1 MTKTRILIAA
11 TDAELRGTLARWLMA
26 SGYGVELAESP
37 RRAREVVATEPI
49 ALAIVAPGGLGEDL
63 AGELGDLVG
72 AVLIIQDS
80 AGDETAAGAAEG
92 LIVKPLRQDDVL
104 ARVKAALPPP
114 ASETT
119 EAVPD
124 EVLRFE
130 GFVLDVGGRT
140 CRDELGRDVPLKR
153 AEFTL
158 LVTLARQ
165 PGRVFARDQ
174 LRQAVSGRGG
184 TGPDERSIDVLVS
197 RVRRKIEADSKD
209 PKIIVTV
216 PGGGYKFTPT
226 PQIGPPTQSG
236 ALAPRGAPA
245 DLQPPQPAAAAM
257 SSTNDLPPPVA
268 PQLSPVAGQSTFRGV
283 LAAPGKVWAASAAAC
298 AGIAVIMAIIWTTTH
313 QREAS
318 LNSAAKFDVAAIPMI
333 GGVAR
338 RALSSYP
345 EQPDVKAVA
354 ISGYAVGVAFG
365 ASSPEAAKA
374 EALERCKARTDL
386 SRSGPCAIYAIGMDV
401 VWSQKSVPR
410 PLPGDFHDESLGE
423 RLRAVDMPLWRDDAR
438 KKIDVEYIASGSHK
452 ALAMPAQNL
461 APAFWTVRLGADAE
475 AIRRVVE
482 RCGHLNQ
489 VPCLLVSVDGMLT
502 VQIPKSRRVT
512 GVFLV
517 TTEPQ
522 MSAAVRQ
529 RIDEIYRQKEWRAL
543 ARGHSGAWYPV
554 ANSPSEDAAVAA
566 ALSAC
571 TQSDSDCRLYA
582 IGNFRIAD
590 SD

>member
-11 TDAELRGTLARWLMA
+11 TDADLRGILARWLMA

-37 RRAREVVATEPI
+37 KRAREVVATEPI
-49 ALAIVAPGGLGEDL
+49 ALAIVAPHGLGEDL
-63 AGELGDLVG
+63 PRELGNLVG
-72 AVLIIQDS
+72 AVLIIQEN

-92 LIVKPLRQDDVL
+92 SIVKPLRQDEVL

-114 ASETT
+114 VSETT

-124 EVLRFE
+124 DVLQFE
-130 GFVLDVGGRT
+130 GYVLDVAGRA
-140 CRDELGRDVPLKR
+140 CRDERGRDVPLTR

-184 TGPDERSIDVLVS
+184 TEADDRSIDVLVS
-197 RVRRKIEADSKD
+197 RVRRKIETDSKD

-226 PQIGPPTQSG
+226 PQIGPPT
-236 ALAPRGAPA
+236 AAPA
-245 DLQPPQPAAAAM
+245 ELESARPATAVILSRNDPRVPAAR
-257 SSTNDLPPPVA
+257 S
-268 PQLSPVAGQSTFRGV
+268 PQVSWGVGQSTFRGV
-283 LAAPGKVWAASAAAC
+283 LAAPGKVWAASAAAAC
-298 AGIAVIMAIIWTTTH
+298 AGIAVIMAIIWTTTNH
-313 QREAS
+313 TETS
-318 LNSAAKFDVAAIPMI
+318 LNSAEKFELAAIPMI
-333 GGVAR
+333 GGVRGDLAT
-338 RALSSYP
+338 YP
-345 EQPDVKAVA
+345 EQPDFKAVA

-365 ASSPEAAKA
+365 ASSREAAKA

-386 SRSGPCAIYAIGMDV
+386 KRSGPCAIYAVGMDV
-401 VWSQKSVPR
+401 VWSQKSVPK

-423 RLRAVDMPLWRDDAR
+423 RLHTVDMPLLHDDVR
-438 KKIDVEYIASGSHK
+438 KEIDAEYVANDSHR
-452 ALAMPAQNL
+452 ALALAAQNL
-461 APAFWTVRLGADAE
+461 PSPFWSVRLVADAQ
-475 AIRRVVE
+475 ASRRVVE
-482 RCGHLNQ
+482 KCGHLHQ

-502 VQIPKSRRVT
+502 VQIPKSRRIT

-543 ARGHSGAWYPV
+543 ARGKSGAWYPV

-590 SD
+590 DN

>member
-1 MTKTRILIAA
+1 M
-11 TDAELRGTLARWLMA
+11 
-26 SGYGVELAESP
+26 P
-37 RRAREVVATEPI
+37 RKGRQPREPR
-49 ALAIVAPGGLGEDL
+49 
-63 AGELGDLVG
+63 
-72 AVLIIQDS
+72 
-80 AGDETAAGAAEG
+80 
-92 LIVKPLRQDDVL
+92 IVKPLRQDEVL

-114 ASETT
+114 VKETT

-124 EVLRFE
+124 DVLQFE
-130 GFVLDVGGRT
+130 GYILDVGGRA
-140 CRDELGRDVPLKR
+140 CRDERGRDVPLTR

-184 TGPDERSIDVLVS
+184 NEADERSIDVLVS

-226 PQIGPPTQSG
+226 PQIGPS
-236 ALAPRGAPA
+236 AAAPA
-245 DLQPPQPAAAAM
+245 EPQSARPATAVILSRNDHPAPPARSPQ
-257 SSTNDLPPPVA
+257 SSRRAV
-268 PQLSPVAGQSTFRGV
+268 QSTFRGV
-283 LAAPGKVWAASAAAC
+283 LAAPGKVWAASAAAAC
-298 AGIAVIMAIIWTTTH
+298 VGIAVIMAIIWTTTN

-318 LNSAAKFDVAAIPMI
+318 LNSAEKFDVVAIPMI
-333 GGVAR
+333 GGRAR
-338 RALSSYP
+338 RALTSYP
-345 EQPDVKAVA
+345 EQPDFKAVA
-354 ISGYAVGVAFG
+354 ISGYAAAVAFG
-365 ASSPEAAKA
+365 ASSREAAKA
-374 EALERCKARTDL
+374 EALDRCKARTDL

-401 VWSQKSVPR
+401 VWSRKSVPM

-423 RLRAVDMPLWRDDAR
+423 PLRAVDMPLWRDDAR
-438 KKIDVEYIASGSHK
+438 KKIDAYIANDGHR
-452 ALAMPAQNL
+452 ALAIPAKNP
-461 APAFWTVRLGADAE
+461 AGAFWGIRLAADAQ
-475 AIRRVVE
+475 ASRRVVE
-482 RCGHLNQ
+482 QCGHLHQ

-502 VQIPKSRRVT
+502 VRIPKSRRVT
-512 GVFLV
+512 SVFLV

-543 ARGHSGAWYPV
+543 ARGHSGAWYAV

-571 TQSDSDCRLYA
+571 SQRDSDCRLYA
-582 IGNFRIAD
+582 IGNFRVAD